1 MRQIILITHFME
13 EILLQTIIDKLE
25 TTEKRIEILTH
36 TIEGIINH
44 SSDFKEMNEKFR
56 TVQMEVR
63 GIPSRISV
71 PGEEIQYQRLAM
83 VNLTEQLKKPL
94 EQRVKNIHYLNPP
107 FLLSVFLLVVIIC
120 LGIWIYFLY
129 PQHSE
134 NKTTNNELMVPVT
147 NAAIANSAK
156 PHKLKPKVST
166 VKKPAQDSLGQAKRK
181 KIDSLYK
188 LLMRNYDQK
197 PAGKQAT
204 AADQQTPIS
213 QPR

>member
-83 VNLTEQLKKPL
+83 VNLTEQLK
-94 EQRVKNIHYLNPP
+94 R
-107 FLLSVFLLVVIIC
+107 
-120 LGIWIYFLY
+120 
-129 PQHSE
+129 SE
-134 NKTTNNELMVPVT
+134 EHTSELQ
-147 NAAIANSAK
+147 SR
-156 PHKLKPKVST
+156 S
-166 VKKPAQDSLGQAKRK
+166 
-181 KIDSLYK
+181 
-188 LLMRNYDQK
+188 
-197 PAGKQAT
+197 
-204 AADQQTPIS
+204 
-213 QPR
+213 

>member
-71 PGEEIQYQRLAM
+71 PGEEIR
-83 VNLTEQLKKPL
+83 
-94 EQRVKNIHYLNPP
+94 
-107 FLLSVFLLVVIIC
+107 
-120 LGIWIYFLY
+120 LGIPRTSICTVRNF
-129 PQHSE
+129 SF
-134 NKTTNNELMVPVT
+134 
-147 NAAIANSAK
+147 IS
-156 PHKLKPKVST
+156 LK
-166 VKKPAQDSLGQAKRK
+166 SLE
-181 KIDSLYK
+181 
-188 LLMRNYDQK
+188 
-197 PAGKQAT
+197 
-204 AADQQTPIS
+204 
-213 QPR
+213 